1 MILKIIQTLSRQSR
15 RIGSQMKVVKA
26 VNATKSEGVR
36 VRSFS
41 LNSRFVII
49 TLLAVLLY
57 FAFLAIVSHY
67 NVLHANSHWRID
79 TPVVAVVDDKIY
91 LQVAV
96 SGEEAVKFRALR
108 DDHWPSGVS
117 QCGADVFVRETTSNQ
132 YSIDAGNDSFNGQ
145 YWNFAI
151 NEDDHDR
158 RYCFE
163 AVGES
168 AGALYILS
176 EPVFIDDT
184 QVASF
189 QYKLLAVNGQ
199 RAKVS
204 VVTDDE
210 IIGWKVFAV
219 SDFSVCQNQSYEVS
233 DEVYSVIGSE
243 KSIDFTYR
251 DDLNYCF
258 WAMREHDYL
267 LTVTYYI
274 PGPVLHEHR
283 LRRTLTANYSIAVRD
298 GQLTVSLEEPD
309 VLGWRIIK
317 VSSDAE
323 CTADNLS
330 SRDKLIDTNTRAQ
343 SISFAY
349 EEGVSYCA
357 QAKRQTD
364 NLHFI
369 FRYIAADTIRSL
381 RVDPEDITT
390 TFSSQTQAGNIITII
405 LQEGDAL
412 SWKVIAVENQT
423 DCNEKEAFDNP
434 LVLQKSDS
442 ASVTIQYDPNKNYCF
457 WPVRATDDIEFTYV
471 YVDRADLNNIPAP
484 TTNQPVTVTPGPD
497 LGVISVDEK
506 APVIEFNL
514 NDGLLVAEADE
525 AVAFWSYVILVENE
539 ACDEFSFEG
548 GSDGTVNQINLPE
561 DLSEAGVYC
570 FRATDVAGNDG
581 YERYQIVAPE
591 PEPEPEP
598 EPDPEP
604 EKPEKEK
611 AESKTEDDP
620 VKEEAESDSNRQL
633 FILIGIG
640 AAVIVAFGI
649 TLYVIN
655 SKNRTIRF

>member
-1 MILKIIQTLSRQSR
+1 MILKIFQKLFRQSR
-15 RIGSQMKVVKA
+15 RVGSQIKVVGA
-26 VNATKSEGVR
+26 VDVAKPDGIP

-41 LNSRFVII
+41 LNGRFVII

-57 FAFLAIVSHY
+57 FASLAIVSHY
-67 NVLHANSHWRID
+67 NVLHADSHWSID
-79 TPVVAVVDDKIY
+79 TPSVEVVDNKIY
-91 LQVAV
+91 LKVAV
-96 SGEEAVKFRALR
+96 SGEEAVEFRALR

-117 QCGADVFVRETTSNQ
+117 QCSADVFVRETISNQ
-132 YSIDAGNDSFNGQ
+132 YGIDANNDSFNGQ
-145 YWNFAI
+145 YWHFAI
-151 NEDDHDR
+151 NEDDHGQ
-158 RYCFE
+158 RYCFK

-168 AGALYILS
+168 AGALYVLS

-184 QVASF
+184 QLASL

-219 SDFSVCQNQSYEVS
+219 SDFSVCQIQSYEVS

-274 PGPVLHEHR
+274 PGQVLHEHR

-323 CTADNLS
+323 CTANNLS
-330 SRDKLIDTNTRAQ
+330 SRAKFLDTNTRAQ

-364 NLHFI
+364 SLHFI

-381 RVDPEDITT
+381 RVDPEDIIT

-434 LVLQKSDS
+434 LVPQRADS

-457 WPVRATDDIEFTYV
+457 WPVRATDDIEFNYV
-471 YVDRADLNNIPAP
+471 YLDRAYLNNIPAP
-484 TTNQPVTVTPGPD
+484 TNNQPVTITPGPD

-506 APVIEFNL
+506 APVVEFNL

-525 AVAFWSYVILVENE
+525 AVAFWSYVIIAENE
-539 ACDEFSFEG
+539 ACDEFSFEEG
-548 GSDGTVNQINLPE
+548 PDGVVNQISLPE
-561 DLSEAGVYC
+561 DLSAAGVYC
-570 FRATDVAGNDG
+570 FQATDVAGNNG
-581 YERYQIVAPE
+581 YERYQVVAPE
-591 PEPEPEP
+591 PESGPGPG
-598 EPDPEP
+598 PEP
-604 EKPEKEK
+604 EKPEKPEK
-611 AESKTEDDP
+611 TESKTEDP
-620 VKEEAESDSNRQL
+620 VEGETESSSNRHL

-640 AAVIVAFGI
+640 TAVIVAFGI
-649 TLYVIN
+649 TLYAIN